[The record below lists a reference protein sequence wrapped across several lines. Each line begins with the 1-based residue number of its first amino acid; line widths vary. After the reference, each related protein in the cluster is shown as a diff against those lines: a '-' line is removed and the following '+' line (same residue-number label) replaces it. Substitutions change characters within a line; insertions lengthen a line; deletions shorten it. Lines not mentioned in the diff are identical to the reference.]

1 MKLFKIVISAFFL
14 TMAWS
19 MAADN
24 NPIADSRAQVISGNA
39 RFTILTDRLI
49 RMEWAEDR
57 KFEDHA
63 TLAVVNR
70 CLPVPEYKVSRRGDN
85 LTIRTS
91 SIVLVYKGS
100 DRFDENNLSV
110 SFKMKGK
117 TIEWNLGSDD
127 SGNLMG
133 TARTLDGCQGADRI
147 NNNDPMEKGIIS
159 RDGWAVV
166 DESGRHIFEKDS
178 SDWGGMGL

>member
-63 TLAVVNR
+63 TLAV
-70 CLPVPEYKVSRRGDN
+70 E
-85 LTIRTS
+85 
-91 SIVLVYKGS
+91 
-100 DRFDENNLSV
+100 
-110 SFKMKGK
+110 
-117 TIEWNLGSDD
+117 
-127 SGNLMG
+127 
-133 TARTLDGCQGADRI
+133 
-147 NNNDPMEKGIIS
+147 II
-159 RDGWAVV
+159 
-166 DESGRHIFEKDS
+166 
-178 SDWGGMGL
+178 